1 MDAGSVRRVSAKTM
15 MQLADGEVVWFWRSE
30 AGAKSAMMLTRLADD
45 GGNQAMVT
53 EESTYKLLKP
63 LRREGRMI
71 PAHLWFLPLCFFI
84 AQGAMGATGTRPS
97 LRPLLIPRVKV
108 HAKARAHCGARSRT
122 HISPSLRRALLS
134 AEARLRAK
142 ADATKQST
150 LPLRRD
156 GLLRSSGGAERRP
169 AGSQ

>member
-1 MDAGSVRRVSAKTM
+1 MDAGGVRRVSAATK

-53 EESTYKLLKP
+53 GKSTYKLLKP

-71 PAHLWFLPLCFFI
+71 PAHLWFLPLCCFI

-108 HAKARAHCGARSRT
+108 HAKARAHCAARMRT
-122 HISPSLRRALLS
+122 YVLRHCKERSLS

>member
-1 MDAGSVRRVSAKTM
+1 MDAGGVRRVSAATK

-53 EESTYKLLKP
+53 GKSTYKLLKP

-97 LRPLLIPRVKV
+97 LRPLLIPRAEFLTNSGALSRENANVCSQSFRGV
-108 HAKARAHCGARSRT
+108 AAGPRKARH
-122 HISPSLRRALLS
+122 
-134 AEARLRAK
+134 
-142 ADATKQST
+142 ADAN
-150 LPLRRD
+150 LRCAIAP
-156 GLLRSSGGAERRP
+156 SGNLEIP
-169 AGSQ
+169 GSMPTGHGPVRIAPE